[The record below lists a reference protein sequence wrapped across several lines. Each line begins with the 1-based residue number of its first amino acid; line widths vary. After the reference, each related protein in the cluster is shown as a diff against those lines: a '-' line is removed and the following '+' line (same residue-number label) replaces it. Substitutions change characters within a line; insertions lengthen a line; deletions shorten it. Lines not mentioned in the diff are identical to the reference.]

1 VWKLVISSAPVS
13 RSISHSAC
21 SKCYKLVHDYVLS
34 IIVKL
39 SVDLSVLQDLSAVF
53 EIPTCCSQATCELL
67 ESWRDQLRA
76 EIFLISTFADI
87 VFSCDTTASPQETFQ
102 TSEVNAGSG
111 MTLIPEESPGS
122 ISKAGALDETNYI
135 MHERKIC
142 YPVNM
147 TNLCIFLNPRR
158 HSRFS
163 SKFLELL
170 LILIWKRSISAFLD
184 HFPLLQIC
192 MESIPQFRCA
202 AYAENKPY
210 RMILLIDPSVV
221 MAYALEGNN
230 YDLMN
235 KSAPLLVGRSSVKMV
250 ELFKTPS
257 RIASSFKYLQKWDNV
272 VQMALSL
279 SESRKVSQYYFE
291 GFLRR
296 GCDGCRSPTSDD
308 TTLRIMPLRSRI
320 FERGE

>member
-1 VWKLVISSAPVS
+1 
-13 RSISHSAC
+13 
-21 SKCYKLVHDYVLS
+21 
-34 IIVKL
+34 
-39 SVDLSVLQDLSAVF
+39 
-53 EIPTCCSQATCELL
+53 
-67 ESWRDQLRA
+67 
-76 EIFLISTFADI
+76 
-87 VFSCDTTASPQETFQ
+87 
-102 TSEVNAGSG
+102 
-111 MTLIPEESPGS
+111 
-122 ISKAGALDETNYI
+122 
-135 MHERKIC
+135 
-142 YPVNM
+142 M

-170 LILIWKRSISAFLD
+170 LILIGKRSISAFLD

-308 TTLRIMPLRSRI
+308 TTLRIMRKLGKGVKSLCNLGDAFGILYFSCCSTEIEDIRAWRI
-320 FERGE
+320 KVERAIEDIPSFTDASIVNSSHDDR